1 MGDCPLQVFGDVDV
15 VLDDLHA
22 HSPLAHLD
30 QQQTHIVKVL
40 EVLYVVLV
48 TEEVVLQ
55 GFGEHVVDVV
65 YAPQVVVGQRN
76 LSLVFLE
83 LRCLDVVL

>member
-1 MGDCPLQVFGDVDV
+1 MSILTSHPLMWVTVPYKSLVMLKYYLLSYQHDIQNF
-15 VLDDLHA
+15 
-22 HSPLAHLD
+22 
-30 QQQTHIVKVL
+30 

-76 LSLVFLE
+76 LSLVFLK